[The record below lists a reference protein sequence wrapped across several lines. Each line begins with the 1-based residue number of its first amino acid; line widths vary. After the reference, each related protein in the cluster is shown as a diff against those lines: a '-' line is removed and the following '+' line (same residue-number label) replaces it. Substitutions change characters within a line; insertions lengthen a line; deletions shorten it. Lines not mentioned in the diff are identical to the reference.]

1 MRKTRFYILILSAVI
16 LSTFAHAQ
24 TPVAAESQAAST
36 AATPTPEAVPA
47 SATTDA
53 GAVQQGVVSAP
64 KPVVLSFVEWKSLR
78 VHEAQ
83 QKLEHASSVQAG
95 GQTTATEKF
104 VGSDK
109 ATEQKLN
116 FNVDVALQLN
126 IQDYFSMYLKNLSKE
141 EFKEATKKLNSE
153 EATDLLLAYKASQET
168 SKGTTLKFSK
178 SEKR

>member
-1 MRKTRFYILILSAVI
+1 MGKSRFYILILSLLI
-16 LSTFAHAQ
+16 LANTARAQ
-24 TPVAAESQAAST
+24 APAAAPST
-36 AATPTPEAVPA
+36 AAPMATAPDSA
-47 SATTDA
+47 SAVATDA

-83 QKLEHASSVQAG
+83 QKLEHAASSQVAG
-95 GQTTATEKF
+95 QSAPIEKF

-141 EFKEATKKLNSE
+141 EFKEATKKLNTE
-153 EATDLLLAYKASQET
+153 EATDLLLAYKASQE
-168 SKGTTLKFSK
+168 SPKSPTLKFSK